1 MRWMRRSSLCV
12 LIAGALAMGAVAPAP
27 AAGLHV
33 ERSLLGIYLLRNFR
47 SVLDK
52 FGAPSEIIS
61 GGAAQ
66 QTNMYPGMGMTGM
79 EPGMQGGYPMQ
90 PTMPGSSPYMGG
102 SYLPALPGLGGPGA
116 GTMGPG
122 TIPGMPTMPGAAR
135 GGGLSYM
142 PGGARRGGIG
152 MGGVPGM
159 PTTMMGASSAMPGMP
174 PNMMTGSTPYGM
186 PGMPGMAGGAQKP
199 GASMFGSMSA
209 STTGTEPGEQTWI
222 YKTKNDQYE
231 KRFLFN
237 KDGRVI
243 QIQIFGYSG
252 PGETER
258 GVRLGY
264 PLSKVFKLYGWS
276 SSVQQTGN
284 TLYVDYRESA
294 HAAFNLLD
302 LHNGKGFLVVG
313 ITIAITE

>member
-1 MRWMRRSSLCV
+1 MRRSSLCI
-12 LIAGALAMGAVAPAP
+12 LITGVLAMGGLMPAQ

-52 FGAPSEIIS
+52 FGSPSEIIS
-61 GGAAQ
+61 GGAVQ
-66 QTNMYPGMGMTGM
+66 QGNMYPGMGMTGM
-79 EPGMQGGYPMQ
+79 TPGMPGGYPMMPGGY
-90 PTMPGSSPYMGG
+90 PTMPGSAPYMGG
-102 SYLPALPGLGGPGA
+102 SSLPTLPGLG
-116 GTMGPG
+116 GPG
-122 TIPGMPTMPGAAR
+122 TIPGMPTMPGTTMG
-135 GGGLSYM
+135 GGGLSYV
-142 PGGARRGGIG
+142 PGGAKRGGIG
-152 MGGVPGM
+152 MGGIPGL
-159 PTTMMGASSAMPGMP
+159 PPSIMGASSAMPGMP
-174 PNMMTGSTPYGM
+174 PYMTTGSTPYGL
-186 PGMPGMAGGAQKP
+186 PGMPGTAYGAQKS
-199 GASMFGSMSA
+199 GASIFGSMSA

-243 QIQIFGYSG
+243 QIQVFGYSG

-258 GVRLGY
+258 GVRLGD
-264 PLSKVFKLYGWS
+264 PLSKVFKLYGWTS
-276 SSVQQTGN
+276 HVQQTGD

-302 LHNGKGFLVVG
+302 LPNGKGFRVVG